1 LIFDYIEELIIY
13 FPLVFAISLSLVDLD
28 ISRFKRYSLIGS
40 FTILAINVVSVL
52 YYKPVFNEFF
62 SYLLVSGQE
71 KTFDL
76 LIYRNDLTDF
86 SLLSISLLLFLT
98 NVRCLYEDSLNQRF
112 NSISFFLA
120 YWFSMLAILAD
131 SLILFFSSLEILGF
145 ILALLVIANGDKEKI
160 YKTGFVQAWGVSSLL
175 MMVSLII
182 FASVFGESK
191 GIYDVTIS
199 SIPVLVN
206 EIEYFPNK
214 NIAIICILVS
224 FMIRIGV
231 FPFHKWLLSF
241 LDVESLYLK
250 SILSW
255 MYPHVL
261 FVSFIKLFVEVFQAD
276 IAVYVPKMGVW
287 IMVSN
292 LFIAMHIFRFKRYQE
307 QRSLMLSVL
316 LSMLFILS
324 MSLEYGKYDYGLYF
338 LLTISLF
345 TTSFLFMKSKGRVE
359 QTGSNS
365 TKIYILGQKALVSMA
380 TFFPFSMFFCLN
392 RTFTRLLFIIKSV
405 L

>member
-1 LIFDYIEELIIY
+1 
-13 FPLVFAISLSLVDLD
+13 LVDLD

-175 MMVSLII
+175 MMVSTII
-182 FASVFGESK
+182 
-191 GIYDVTIS
+191 
-199 SIPVLVN
+199 
-206 EIEYFPNK
+206 
-214 NIAIICILVS
+214 
-224 FMIRIGV
+224 
-231 FPFHKWLLSF
+231 LL
-241 LDVESLYLK
+241 LCC
-250 SILSW
+250 W
-255 MYPHVL
+255 
-261 FVSFIKLFVEVFQAD
+261 
-276 IAVYVPKMGVW
+276 
-287 IMVSN
+287 
-292 LFIAMHIFRFKRYQE
+292 
-307 QRSLMLSVL
+307 
-316 LSMLFILS
+316 
-324 MSLEYGKYDYGLYF
+324 
-338 LLTISLF
+338 
-345 TTSFLFMKSKGRVE
+345 
-359 QTGSNS
+359 
-365 TKIYILGQKALVSMA
+365 
-380 TFFPFSMFFCLN
+380 
-392 RTFTRLLFIIKSV
+392 
-405 L
+405 